1 MGVRSKVFKSKR
13 QAYCGIYKNFY
24 SRFFK
29 DAKAETN
36 KELFLKLSEL
46 VIGTLKDKS
55 QNEEISH
62 GNKIYLMP
70 DDLYL
75 IERKLNQEV
84 LNAEFIKINDQPATV
99 NDFLQELSIEKMYV
113 DSLDENHIKGRLNF
127 AAKNFIE
134 HELLS
139 REGYKRGLQNLTD
152 VQHYLKMWSSY
163 YLSESLRKKM
173 TDEINIS
180 DEEISDYNLEMNND
194 TTSIVEVKILELL
207 TEDLDVIKEVL
218 DELNKGKDFRELA
231 VTFTIRQQ
239 AKNNNGE
246 LGFFP
251 VSEYGEIGQ
260 KAAIMKIGDM
270 YGPIKVPEG
279 YSLFELI
286 DRKENYAFSADE
298 DESEKQASLQELRHR
313 KYSDAIINKTV
324 ELADKYD
331 VKISF
336 ENLESVEVL
345 NTTTVIF
352 RYFGFGGKLLAVP
365 MTTQNYLWF
374 KKWYE
379 QKTPSP

>member
-1 MGVRSKVFKSKR
+1 
-13 QAYCGIYKNFY
+13 
-24 SRFFK
+24 
-29 DAKAETN
+29 
-36 KELFLKLSEL
+36 
-46 VIGTLKDKS
+46 
-55 QNEEISH
+55 
-62 GNKIYLMP
+62 
-70 DDLYL
+70 
-75 IERKLNQEV
+75 
-84 LNAEFIKINDQPATV
+84 
-99 NDFLQELSIEKMYV
+99 
-113 DSLDENHIKGRLNF
+113 
-127 AAKNFIE
+127 
-134 HELLS
+134 
-139 REGYKRGLQNLTD
+139 
-152 VQHYLKMWSSY
+152 
-163 YLSESLRKKM
+163 M

-180 DEEISDYNLEMNND
+180 DEEISDYNLEKNND
-194 TTSIVEVKILELL
+194 TTSIVEVKIIELL

-324 ELADKYD
+324 ELADKYG
-331 VKISF
+331 VKVSF

-365 MTTQNYLWF
+365 MTTQNNLWF
-374 KKWYE
+374 KTWYE
-379 QKTPSP
+379 QKHLHHKLLSKYKT